1 MYILFDQSI
10 TVKQHGRRRYNM
22 VYMNKKKGETKDSL
36 FRKFTRSFIDEDV
49 VTDVR
54 KKLFYKKPSLVR
66 QEEEKERLKSIKRGG
81 RPKPVRSFRFRTTR

>member
-1 MYILFDQSI
+1 
-10 TVKQHGRRRYNM
+10 M
-22 VYMNKKKGETKDSL
+22 VYFNKKKGDTKDSL

-66 QEEEKERLKSIKRGG
+66 KEEEKERRQNMKRGG
-81 RPKPVRSFRFRTTR
+81 RPRVFRSFRHKASK

>member
-1 MYILFDQSI
+1 
-10 TVKQHGRRRYNM
+10 M
-22 VYMNKKKGETKDSL
+22 VFVNKKRGDTKDSL

-66 QEEEKERLKSIKRGG
+66 KEEEKERRQNMKRGG
-81 RPKPVRSFRFRTTR
+81 RPKYPRTFRRVTR